1 MSFGLLVKDASGRA
15 ILDPS
20 TFTVR
25 LVTTVRL
32 TGGASAEVRSFPV
45 PDAKAGMFAVAAPAS
60 QLVTDAV
67 YTGRY
72 ERQGTFIGTDI
83 PAVEVVDGAI
93 RLYPPMA
100 RGTYMLDV
108 LVYVFTNV

>member
-1 MSFGLLVKDASGRA
+1 MTLGLLIKDADGRA

-25 LVTTVRL
+25 LVATVKL
-32 TGGASAEVRSFPV
+32 SGGASTEVRSFSV
-45 PDAKAGMFAVAAPAS
+45 PAAKAGMFAVAAPAS
-60 QLVTDAV
+60 QLATDAV

-93 RLYPPMA
+93 RLYPPMTN
-100 RGTYMLDV
+100 GSYMLDV
-108 LVYVFTNV
+108 LVYVFTNI